1 MVERGHQLTQSQR
14 RGGVAQ
20 GPDMTL
26 KEEKP
31 Q

>member
-1 MVERGHQLTQSQR
+1 MVEKGYQLTQSQR

-20 GPDMTL
+20 GPGMAL
-26 KEEKP
+26 KEEKL